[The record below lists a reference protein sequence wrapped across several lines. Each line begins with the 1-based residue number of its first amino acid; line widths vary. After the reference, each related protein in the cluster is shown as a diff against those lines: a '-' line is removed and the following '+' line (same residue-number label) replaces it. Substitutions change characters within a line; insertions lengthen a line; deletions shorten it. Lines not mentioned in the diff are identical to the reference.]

1 MASAFSCRVGRCASS
16 GAATLVPHCAR
27 CTTSSCSTCGVPIIA
42 TSAAPALP
50 RQQPPHHASA
60 PQRGVRRAP
69 SLADSMSCRSRGS
82 HKMDHPRPGW
92 GQSHPGPTHPTN
104 PEQSHTAPA
113 VQCCRTLLH
122 APIAGCGC
130 GNCINDN
137 RVAVRCG
144 GQPGGSR
151 LSDDV
156 LLEAGGSEGGLADAQ
171 RCVKVRSLSRSR
183 LRSQQLAI
191 EKRKRQS
198 LMQRRVKDT
207 RDD

>member
-1 MASAFSCRVGRCASS
+1 MARALSCRVGRCASS

-27 CTTSSCSTCGVPIIA
+27 CTASSCSTCGADHRHVSSPCIA
-42 TSAAPALP
+42 TSAAPSSRLRAESDE
-50 RQQPPHHASA
+50 HHPWLTAC
-60 PQRGVRRAP
+60 RA
-69 SLADSMSCRSRGS
+69 
-82 HKMDHPRPGW
+82 DHSDPTVW
-92 GQSHPGPTHPTN
+92 TIPGPDGK

-122 APIAGCGC
+122 APIRGCGC
-130 GNCINDN
+130 VKCINDK